1 MRLAEMRSKYI
12 QGAPSED
19 DLITAALLNADLGID
34 AYDQE
39 ELLNTAYEINA
50 SNITNGT
57 SLID

>member
-1 MRLAEMRSKYI
+1 MRSKYI